1 MLVTR
6 LVAVETKATY
16 SPSGLMTGLELGP
29 LPAVWPSAE
38 IETSCV
44 SKLELGEIAH
54 GAVVV
59 GMQTGRQYTW
69 VVPFCTGT
77 VETKFVARDVKA
89 ACVPAESSVGSE
101 LGPFAAFPLGSE
113 LTTAVTGTQLA
124 NAKQVLRTYT
134 SGLVFRSVSTRL
146 CDTEANATNW
156 PELLLDGPEV
166 VVVRPRAPL
175 AQLATPQQMP
185 LLAWEP
191 SAARSASTGKPSKWV
206 GLMEYVRILDMPP
219 PGGLFTT

>member
-1 MLVTR
+1 M
-6 LVAVETKATY
+6 
-16 SPSGLMTGLELGP
+16 
-29 LPAVWPSAE
+29 
-38 IETSCV
+38 ETSCV
-44 SKLELGEIAH
+44 SKLELGVITQGLVA
-54 GAVVV
+54 V

-69 VVPFCTGT
+69 LVPFCTGT

-134 SGLVFRSVSTRL
+134 SGLVFRSVSTSL
-146 CDTEANATNW
+146 ADTEANATNW

-166 VVVRPRAPL
+166 VVVRPSAPL
-175 AQLATPQQMP
+175 AQLAAPPQIP
-185 LLAWEP
+185 SVAWEP
-191 SAARSASTGKPSKWV
+191 SASRSTSTGKPS
-206 GLMEYVRILDMPP
+206 R
-219 PGGLFTT
+219 